1 MAEFLP
7 ITDPITGTSVRV
19 NETLVSKYG
28 KIVLPSYIRKT
39 VTYDSIGLELP
50 IPGARDVSNLQI
62 QHLGE
67 DEYLAIMSE
76 SGLLEV
82 EVRFTQ
88 NKVDVSG
95 KMKTVGGV
103 CYVRGYSKGM
113 PESNLEVTSSTDN
126 TVEIIPV
133 ACKKVVDGKVT
144 MSFDIMAGVAGI
156 GDKDERSEI
165 ESLI

>member
-7 ITDPITGTSVRV
+7 ITDPVTGTSVRV
-19 NETLVSKYG
+19 NGKLVSKHC
-28 KIVLPSYIRKT
+28 KVVLPSYNRKT
-39 VTYDSIGLELP
+39 VTYDAIGLELP
-50 IPGARDVSNLQI
+50 IPGSRDVSNLQL

-67 DEYLAIMSE
+67 DEYLAIMSAG
-76 SGLLEV
+76 GLLEV

-103 CYVRGYSKGM
+103 CYTNGYAKGM

-126 TVEIIPV
+126 TVEVIPV
-133 ACKKVVDGKVT
+133 SCKKVIDGNVT
-144 MSFDIMAGVAGI
+144 MDFDIMAGVASI
-156 GDKDERSEI
+156 GGVDERSDI
-165 ESLI
+165 ESYL